1 MITTLL
7 HPLLGLHGTAAYIVV
22 AAFVFAEASVMFGFI
37 FPGETAAL
45 LGGVLA
51 STHHVSLGYMIA
63 VVILAAVTG
72 DSLGYMIGAKLG
84 PTILRMKLLK
94 NRVNLVH
101 SAMDFLRRRGAL
113 AVFIGR
119 FTAFFRAMVPG
130 LSGMSQMP
138 YRIFLPANV
147 AGGIVWGTGYTLLG
161 FAAAG
166 AYETVSRY
174 SGWAS
179 DLLAIL
185 VIAGVVAVVVVR
197 RRRETASSVAGGQ
210 DTLP

>member
-1 MITTLL
+1 VITTLL
-7 HPLLGLHGTAAYIVV
+7 HPILGLHGIPAYCVV

-63 VVILAAVTG
+63 VVVLAAIVG
-72 DSLGYMIGAKLG
+72 DSLGYLIGAKLG
-84 PTILRMKLLK
+84 PRILRMKILK
-94 NRVNLVH
+94 RRLKMVE

-113 AVFIGR
+113 AVFVGR

-130 LSGMSQMP
+130 LSGMSGMR

-147 AGGIVWGTGYTLLG
+147 AGGIIWGAGYTLLG
-161 FAAAG
+161 FAAAS
-166 AYETVSRY
+166 AYTSISRY

-179 DLLAIL
+179 DLLALL
-185 VIAGVVAVVVVR
+185 VVVAIATILVVR
-197 RRRETASSVAGGQ
+197 RRRERV
-210 DTLP
+210 PMR